1 MKTKIKNLNFEIEK
15 KNLNKMRHVSHEFFP
30 IANSTRF
37 FFFRRRAN

>member
-30 IANSTRF
+30 LPIAHDF